1 MLKRF
6 ADDRLRFAEREA
18 RPNNDLDHFSVS
30 GER

>member
-6 ADDRLRFAEREA
+6 ADDRQRFADQEA
-18 RPNNDLDHFSVS
+18 RPNNDLDHVSVS